1 MKKFIL
7 TEVQVENLVEILLNE
22 QNIGAIDSYLNQQNE
37 KIKTKEYPVTNSFA
51 SGQYRITNTESL
63 DNAIQ
68 DMMKEIQS
76 KPNIEF
82 YVIIESSES
91 KVPNRSATFNP
102 EDLKPGQKQLEQGDL
117 SRLRLEKTEQYI
129 KSKIPNIIIEKKDLG
144 AQGPDW
150 TGKPTDTPETIKQ
163 LARSEEYSRHQ
174 YVKIILYA
182 KGEKNTQIK
191 ICDYKDESIG
201 GYGVPNN
208 NFIVGNPIVKD
219 MGDGQGKIVFKFDP
233 VKVPDIFIVEY
244 NGKSYSTKLIGDDAI
259 YYRLAY
265 GTIIGNYYFDKEKP
279 WWFKELKYKEIDRR
293 LALDYIKRYSGQSDI
308 SDYTH
313 VFGQKYKD
321 LKSLYSSNDI
331 KPFMLDAGQ
340 IQPYNTDSKS
350 WSESNWAITID
361 KSYSVNI
368 VKFYTIGVIGQTR
381 WTLQTECVK

>member
-7 TEVQVENLVEILLNE
+7 TEGQIKNLLDILVNE
-22 QNIGAIDSYLNQQNE
+22 QNVGAIDNYLNQQKE
-37 KIKTKEYPVTNSFA
+37 KIKTKEYLVSNSFA
-51 SGQYRITNTESL
+51 SGQYQISNTESL

-91 KVPNRSATFNP
+91 KVPNRTAAVRP
-102 EDLKPGQKQLEQGDL
+102 EDLKPGQTKLESGDL

-129 KSKIPNIIIEKKDLG
+129 KSKIPNIIIQKKDLG
-144 AQGPDW
+144 AQGPEW
-150 TGKPTDTPETIKQ
+150 TGKPTDTPETIRQ
-163 LARSEEYSRHQ
+163 LARSSSYTKYQ

-182 KGEKNTQIK
+182 KGEKESQIK
-191 ICDYKDESIG
+191 ICNYKDQSVG
-201 GYGVPNN
+201 GYGIPNN
-208 NFIVGNPIVKD
+208 NFIVGNPITKD
-219 MGDGQGKIVFKFDP
+219 MGEGQGKIVFKFNP
-233 VKVPDIFIVEY
+233 VNVPDIFIVEY

-265 GTIIGNYYFDKEKP
+265 GTIIGNYYFNKEKP

-293 LALDYIKRYSGQSDI
+293 LALDYIKRYSGQADI
-308 SDYTH
+308 TDYTH

-321 LKSLYSSNDI
+321 LKTLFSSNDI
-331 KPFMLDAGQ
+331 KPYMLDAGQ
-340 IQPYNTDSKS
+340 IQPYNTESKS
-350 WSESNWAITID
+350 WAESNWSITID

-368 VKFYTIGVIGQTR
+368 VKFYAIGVIGQTR
-381 WTLQTECVK
+381 WTLETECVK